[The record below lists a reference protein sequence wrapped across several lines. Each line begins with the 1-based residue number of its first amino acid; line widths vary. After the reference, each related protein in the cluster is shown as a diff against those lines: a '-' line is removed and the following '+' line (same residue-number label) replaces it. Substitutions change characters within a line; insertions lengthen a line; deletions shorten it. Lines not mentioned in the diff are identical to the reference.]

1 VQEPSH
7 PTAALRSDTDLIE
20 RAQRGDEKA
29 FEALFHTY
37 KRRVYGLCLRMTG
50 NAADAEEVTQEAFLT
65 LFRKIHTFRG
75 ESAFS
80 TWLLRITLNIVL
92 MRRRKKKLPEVP
104 LEVPGDEEESE
115 WMRTQFGSQ
124 DASLEGVIDRHQLDL
139 AVAELPVGYRQVF
152 ELHDVMGYQHRE
164 ISEILGYSEGN
175 SKSQLHKAR
184 MRLRRLL
191 GHRMR
196 PRPRPTTKVVTMEDP
211 EEATLVER

>member
-1 VQEPSH
+1 MGLIVWRDHRNSSGRPKKRQPPPTGEARRSRNKETFVQEPSH

-104 LEVPGDEEESE
+104 LEVP
-115 WMRTQFGSQ
+115 
-124 DASLEGVIDRHQLDL
+124 
-139 AVAELPVGYRQVF
+139 
-152 ELHDVMGYQHRE
+152 
-164 ISEILGYSEGN
+164 
-175 SKSQLHKAR
+175 
-184 MRLRRLL
+184 
-191 GHRMR
+191 
-196 PRPRPTTKVVTMEDP
+196 
-211 EEATLVER
+211 